1 MNFKDIDKQNANY
14 FIVLFIDSEL
24 DKLRDENDSL
34 KCQLEAYKNEVAI
47 LKQQNQDENTDE
59 LRQNETQKKDE
70 QIRILQQTLK
80 GMQQVGWS
88 TFDDVKML

>member
-1 MNFKDIDKQNANY
+1 M
-14 FIVLFIDSEL
+14 LFIDSEL

-80 GMQQVGWS
+80 GMQQVG
-88 TFDDVKML
+88 